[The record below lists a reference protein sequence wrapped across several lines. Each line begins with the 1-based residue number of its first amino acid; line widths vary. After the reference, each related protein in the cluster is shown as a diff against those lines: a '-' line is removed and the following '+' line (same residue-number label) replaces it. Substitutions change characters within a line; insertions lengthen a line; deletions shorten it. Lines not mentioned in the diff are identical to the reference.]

1 VFVVVKRGQLK
12 GRHEWFNQPKGG
24 QRDNVPTIHRYP
36 AQHRPRRAVG
46 QISCAIFAFSARESA
61 SHTPQNSVR
70 RKTHFV
76 RNFKPIIRSGS
87 PAAKI
92 FLYENQKLCL

>member
-1 VFVVVKRGQLK
+1 MFVVVKRGQLK
-12 GRHEWFNQPKGG
+12 GPPESINLVSWMRRSVKRCGADPGHEP
-24 QRDNVPTIHRYP
+24 P
-36 AQHRPRRAVG
+36 VG
-46 QISCAIFAFSARESA
+46 QISCASFAFGARESA
-61 SHTPQNSVR
+61 SHDPQNSVR